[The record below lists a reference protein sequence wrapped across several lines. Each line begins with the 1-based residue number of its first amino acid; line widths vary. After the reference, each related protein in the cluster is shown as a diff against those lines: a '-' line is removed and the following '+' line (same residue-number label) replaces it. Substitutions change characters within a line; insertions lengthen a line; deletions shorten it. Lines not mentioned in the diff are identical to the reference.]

1 MRSTCWQLLHFDKDG
16 SGYITIDKLQRACG
30 EHNMEDSLLEEIIS
44 EVDQNNDGQIDYA
57 EFVAMMQGSNVGLG
71 WQTMESSLNVAL
83 RDAPQVH

>member
-1 MRSTCWQLLHFDKDG
+1 
-16 SGYITIDKLQRACG
+16 
-30 EHNMEDSLLEEIIS
+30 MEDSLLEEIIS